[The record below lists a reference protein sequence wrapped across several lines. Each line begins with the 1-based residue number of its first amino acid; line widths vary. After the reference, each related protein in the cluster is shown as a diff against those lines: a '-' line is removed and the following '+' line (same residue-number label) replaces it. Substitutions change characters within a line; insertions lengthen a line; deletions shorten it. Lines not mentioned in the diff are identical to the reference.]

1 MIYLKLFL
9 VFARIGLFGFGGGM
23 AMLPMIYQGA
33 ESFELMSREDF
44 SDLVAISQVTPG
56 PIAVNA
62 ATYVGYHAAGVPGA
76 LVATLGVALP
86 SFLLVLLVCYFL
98 ERFRESRLVEGAF
111 TGIRPVT
118 VGLIASAVVFMGQSA
133 FGGLAEHMT
142 AQIAA
147 GAGQD
152 GLPGILGALE
162 PVDVVPVVLCAASLI
177 LIGKCKVNPIFIV
190 IGAGVTGAVLCG

>member
-33 ESFELMSREDF
+33 EHFGLMSREDF

-62 ATYVGYHAAGVPGA
+62 ATYVGYHAAGMPGA
-76 LVATLGVALP
+76 AVATLGVALP
-86 SFLLVLLVCYFL
+86 SFLLVLLVCYFIT
-98 ERFRESRLVEGAF
+98 RFRNSRLVEGAF

-133 FGGLAEHMT
+133 FGAM
-142 AQIAA
+142 A
-147 GAGQD
+147 GNVVS
-152 GLPGILGALE
+152 GASVATVL
-162 PVDVVPVVLCAASLI
+162 PVVLCGLSVL
-177 LIGKCKVNPIFIV
+177 LVGKCKISPIVIV
-190 IGAGVTGAVLCG
+190 IGAGVIGAILCG